1 MASLIIAA
9 LPVQTAATV
18 LHAATSRSPIRA
30 ANTDLVEGDIASFAF
45 LYLAVKIRSLC
56 QLGPPDEKTSAETA
70 FVAGSHRTLIW
81 AGSFRRQ
88 ADDNEKICAHRGR
101 DRCYRTS

>member
-30 ANTDLVEGDIASFAF
+30 TNTDFVEDDIPSFAF
-45 LYLAVKIRSLC
+45 LYLAFKIRSLC
-56 QLGPPDEKTSAETA
+56 QLGPPDEKASAEA
-70 FVAGSHRTLIW
+70 ASWLDRTL
-81 AGSFRRQ
+81 
-88 ADDNEKICAHRGR
+88 H
-101 DRCYRTS
+101 